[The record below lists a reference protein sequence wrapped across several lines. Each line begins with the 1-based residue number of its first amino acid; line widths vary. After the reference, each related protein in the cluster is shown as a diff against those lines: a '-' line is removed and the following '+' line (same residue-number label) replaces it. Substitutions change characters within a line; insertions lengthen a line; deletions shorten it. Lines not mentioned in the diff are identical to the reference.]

1 MKHFLTLVTLATL
14 VGWTVGTEFSFFQVT
29 DIHYEPTYC
38 VGCKTKDFC
47 RAHKSLL
54 APSLPGAPTSADKA
68 GLSSSSSGDVASYWG
83 SYECDIPYVM
93 AESAVSQ
100 LAKLVNATSSSA
112 ESVPPFVLWT
122 GDSGPHKLTEED
134 QSSSLDAVLASTRL
148 MQSKLSPDTPVF
160 PTLGNL
166 DVFPNGQLPDEA
178 SLQFYSVIG
187 DSWAPWLG
195 LDALTQFRQTGYYAQ
210 DVPGLKMTVISL
222 NTILWFKT
230 NQVSRP
236 NLSKDPLG
244 QFDWLEAH
252 LAAASGV
259 GSQVIVMGHVPPQD
273 FHLDYNAKFVKILR
287 KYPDAIYAL
296 VFAHWHQNMVSFLW
310 KEGVSHAEDPTKPI
324 SESPLLVQY
333 SASSVTS
340 RKHRNPTLRKYSA
353 DTTTILDYTTYRCD
367 LEQTIATNVST
378 WLPFYSATTAYGL
391 KDLTTHSWYTFY
403 LQLYN
408 EAPTLQSKTSSSP
421 PSSSSSALWD
431 LFVGQHLISNT
442 YSCDKD
448 CAKEIVAK
456 MECVDMST
464 TKDCDDI
471 PTTS

>member
-1 MKHFLTLVTLATL
+1 MKLLILTLTAVLL
-14 VGWTVGTEFSFFQVT
+14 VGCTLGEFSFFQIT
-29 DIHYEPTYC
+29 DLHYEPQYC
-38 VGCKTKDFC
+38 EGCKTKDFC
-47 RAHKSLL
+47 RAHKSLSP
-54 APSLPGAPTSADKA
+54 PSGPTHTPTPADEV
-68 GLSSSSSGDVASYWG
+68 GLSSSDDVGSYWG
-83 SYECDIPYVM
+83 SYDCDIPYVM

-100 LAKLVNATSSSA
+100 LATLVGATPSPSP
-112 ESVPPFVLWT
+112 VPPFVLWT

-148 MQSKLSPDTPVF
+148 LQSKLASDTPVF

-166 DVFPNGQLPDEA
+166 DVFPNGQLPDKA
-178 SLQFYSVIG
+178 SLEFYSVIG

-195 LDALTQFRQTGYYAQ
+195 LNALTQFRQTGFYAQ
-210 DVPGLKMTVISL
+210 DIPGVGITVISL

-230 NQVSRP
+230 NQESRP

-259 GSQVIVMGHVPPQD
+259 GSQVIIMGHVPPQN
-273 FHLDYNAKFVKILR
+273 FHDEYNAKFVKILR
-287 KYPDAIYAL
+287 KYPQAVYAL

-310 KEGVSHAEDPTKPI
+310 KEGVSHPEDPTKPI
-324 SESPLLVQY
+324 SEPPLLVQY

-353 DTTTILDYTTYRCD
+353 NATTILDYATYRCD

-378 WLPFYSATTAYGL
+378 WLPFYTATSAYGL
-391 KDLTTHSWYTFY
+391 KDLTTHSWYSFY
-403 LQLYN
+403 LQLYA
-408 EAPTLQSKTSSSP
+408 EAPTLSSS
-421 PSSSSSALWD
+421 PSSSSSSSSSSTSLWD

-448 CAKEIVAK
+448 CAKELVAK
-456 MECVDMST
+456 MECVDMSA

-471 PTTS
+471 PNTS